1 LKDILDD
8 TLSEYEQA
16 KLGVHEYIV
25 GVKNR
30 RIWENILE
38 NNPPTSRQMAL
49 DRVRGFDV
57 LNPDEFAL
65 IGTVPTWLNTRIYTV
80 HHECFYK
87 FLFENLVDEAT
98 RVEWQTV
105 INCDFVQVGE
115 EFSRKPY
122 AIAVQKGSPLKES
135 FSRM

>member
-1 LKDILDD
+1 MDD

-16 KLGVHEYIV
+16 KLGVHEYVV
-25 GVKNR
+25 GLKNR
-30 RIWENILE
+30 RIWQNILE

-57 LNPDEFAL
+57 LNSDEFAL
-65 IGTVPTWLNTRIYTV
+65 IGTLLNTPIYTTV
-80 HHECFYK
+80 NVSTYK
-87 FLFENLVDEAT
+87 LLFENLLDEAT

-105 INCDFVQVGE
+105 INCDLVQVGE